1 MMRTAEESALAR
13 TIVYIVTNNPEVT
26 TIYLKCAD
34 VGTRTGVTWETMTGT
49 RNEKRKHFLFPG
61 R

>member
-49 RNEKRKHFLFPG
+49 QK
-61 R
+61 